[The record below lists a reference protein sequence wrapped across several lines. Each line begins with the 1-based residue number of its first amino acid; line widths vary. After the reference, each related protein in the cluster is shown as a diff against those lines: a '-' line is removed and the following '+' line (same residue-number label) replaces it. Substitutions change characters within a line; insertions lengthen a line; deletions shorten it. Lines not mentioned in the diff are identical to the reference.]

1 MATLQRRKSDC
12 WELQYKDEHHRKQ
25 TITLS
30 GRKYK
35 ERIALQL
42 KNAVEILVDKRINN
56 DPRQDPIVKAYRK
69 SIGRCFRRK
78 FP

>member
-1 MATLQRRKSDC
+1 MATLQKRKSGC

-42 KNAVEILVDKRINN
+42 KDAVEVLIDKKVNTI
-56 DPRQDPIVKAYRK
+56 RK
-69 SIGRCFRRK
+69 TKTVFN
-78 FP
+78 